1 MDKPD
6 IQLAVDLQGDDNTHA
21 RPAFDTDA
29 LFADDVEISDNIV
42 HSPPQDPAPV
52 AEVDVNALFAEFEND
67 DLSYKPLAPALDLE
81 SLRRE
86 AKARH
91 AKNIVPFTSV
101 EVIQNNSLRTS
112 GTGSGNALDIGTEE
126 GAKKE
131 RKKLPKLDEKR
142 LLDPDGFPQLIKDT
156 KHFKPKGKGYE
167 VRTPTIGN
175 LPELSNLFAL
185 GTRPQ
190 STSQHIPILDT
201 PYVPQNTIPRHY

>member
-1 MDKPD
+1 MDTPD
-6 IQLAVDLQGDDNTHA
+6 IQLAVDLEGDDNTHA
-21 RPAFDTDA
+21 RSAFNTDS
-29 LFADDVEISDNIV
+29 LFADDVEISDSIV
-42 HSPPQDPAPV
+42 HPAPQDSASV
-52 AEVDVNALFAEFEND
+52 AEVDVDALFAEFEND

-101 EVIQNNSLRTS
+101 EVIQNNSLRT
-112 GTGSGNALDIGTEE
+112 GSGNALDIGTEE

-131 RKKLPKLDEKR
+131 RKKIAKLDEKR

-175 LPELSNLFAL
+175 LPELSNLFVL

-201 PYVPQNTIPRHY
+201 PYVPKNTIPRHY